1 MRGNGLLV
9 VLFAALALSP
19 LSIEVARAEPAI
31 PAKLWTEKTSGKPL
45 DPDAPMSMRAFSRL
59 AKELSP
65 AVVNI
70 NVERRSVPLP
80 FMPNGGSGLG
90 TGFIIHASGYV
101 LTNNH
106 VVAEADSIVVRLANE
121 HEYPATVVGSYEL
134 LDIALLKFEPTEPL
148 TAAPLGNSEAL
159 EIGEWVIA
167 IGNPFGLNHTV
178 TAGIVSAKGRRDV
191 LPGNEANHARFIQ
204 TDASINPG
212 NSGGPLINI
221 RGEVVGIN
229 TAINAAGQG
238 IGFAVPV
245 DMIKTVLPQLAR
257 GHVARSYLGVLVGP
271 VDKDVAGK
279 LGLERGKG
287 ALVTDV
293 KPATPA
299 AAAGFL
305 RGDVITRFD
314 GTTIEHW
321 DDLPWLAST
330 ATAARSL
337 KVLVNRDGKA
347 RELSV
352 TLAPFPE
359 EAPVARRDAATLGI
373 DVVALN
379 EARAREIGLEP
390 GQGVSVKDVRRGGMA
405 AEAGIKTG
413 DVVVQVNYE
422 TVVGGADGFKK
433 LVANVTQG
441 QPLAL
446 TVRRGDRF
454 LFKVFPR

>member
-1 MRGNGLLV
+1 MARGMLTLWSLV
-9 VLFAALALSP
+9 ALTLPLALG
-19 LSIEVARAEPAI
+19 IGEVRAEAPI
-31 PAKLWTEKTSGKPL
+31 PERLWTEKPVTKAL
-45 DPDAPMSMRAFSRL
+45 DPDAPVSMRAFSKL

-70 NVERRSVPLP
+70 NVERKAVALP
-80 FMPNGGSGLG
+80 FMPGGGTGLG
-90 TGFIIHASGYV
+90 TGFIVHASGYV

-106 VVAEADSIVVRLANE
+106 VIAGADAITVRLANE
-121 HEYPATVVGSYEL
+121 HEYPATVVGRYEP
-134 LDIALLKFEPTEPL
+134 LDVALLKVEPSEPL
-148 TAAPLGNSEAL
+148 TAAPLGRSETL

-191 LPGNEANHARFIQ
+191 TPGNEAAHARFIQ

-238 IGFAVPV
+238 IGFAVPI
-245 DMIKTVLPQLAR
+245 DMVKTVLPQLAKGR
-257 GHVARSYLGVLVGP
+257 VNRSYLGVLVGP
-271 VDKDVAGK
+271 VNKEVARKVGM
-279 LGLERGKG
+279 ERARG

-293 KPATPA
+293 KPETPA
-299 AAAGFL
+299 ARAGVTK
-305 RGDVITRFD
+305 GDVITRFD
-314 GTTIEHW
+314 GQAIEHW

-330 ATAARSL
+330 AGAARAV
-337 KVLVNRDGKA
+337 KIEVNRQGKA

-359 EAPVARRDAATLGI
+359 ETKAARRDPSALG
-373 DVVALN
+373 VVVTALPA
-379 EARAREIGLEP
+379 ARAEAIGI
-390 GQGVSVKDVRRGGMA
+390 
-405 AEAGIKTG
+405 EAGEGVVVEEVKKGSLAAVIGIMPG
-413 DVVVQVNYE
+413 DVIAQVNYE
-422 TVVGGADGFKK
+422 AVSGGAAGFDA
-433 LVANVTQG
+433 LVAAVPEG

-446 TVRRGDRF
+446 TIKRGSRF
-454 LFKVFPR
+454 IFKVIP

>member
-9 VLFAALALSP
+9 VLFAALAVSP
-19 LSIEVARAEPAI
+19 LTVGVGWAEPGT
-31 PAKLWTEKTSGKPL
+31 PARLWNEKAYAKPL
-45 DPDAPMSMRAFSRL
+45 DPDAPVSMRAFSRL

-70 NVERRSVPLP
+70 NVERRSLPLP

-90 TGFIIHASGYV
+90 TGFIIESSGYV

-121 HEYPATVVGSYEL
+121 HEYPARVVGTYAL
-134 LDIALLKFEPTEPL
+134 LDIALLKIEPTEPL

-191 LPGNEANHARFIQ
+191 LPGSEANQARFIQ

-238 IGFAVPV
+238 IGFAVPI
-245 DMIKTVLPQLAR
+245 DMIKTVLPQLAQ

-271 VDKDVAGK
+271 VDKELAGR

-299 AAAGFL
+299 AEAGFV

-314 GTTIEHW
+314 ETPIEHW

-330 ATAARSL
+330 AAATRSL
-337 KVLVNRDGKA
+337 KVLVNREGKS

-359 EAPVARRDAATLGI
+359 DAPLAKRDAAKLGLE
-373 DVVALN
+373 VVALGDT
-379 EARAREIGLEP
+379 RAKEIGIEP
-390 GQGVSVKDVRRGGMA
+390 GQGAAVKDVRAGGMA
-405 AEAGIKTG
+405 AEAGIKAG

-422 TVVGGADGFKK
+422 TVVGGAEGFKK
-433 LVANVTQG
+433 LVATISEG